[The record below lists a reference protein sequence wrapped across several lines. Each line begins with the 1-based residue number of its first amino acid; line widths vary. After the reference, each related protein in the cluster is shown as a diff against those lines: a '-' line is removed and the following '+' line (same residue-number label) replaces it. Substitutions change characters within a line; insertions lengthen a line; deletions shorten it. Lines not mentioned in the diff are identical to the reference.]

1 MNYFKAA
8 VLEELN
14 KELVLHDLHHTSPK
28 EGQVKVK
35 LLYSGICGAQIN
47 EIKGIKG
54 PDKFLPH
61 LMGHEGVGEIVE
73 IGPKVKFLTKGDYVI
88 LHWRK
93 SAGIDTLGGEYKSKQ
108 GKKIASGPVTTFA
121 EYTIVSENRLSKIN
135 YDKNLDHVY
144 PLLGCALSTSYGIV
158 LKETHPNENDSI
170 LISGGGGLGLSILYW
185 LKTIFPKIKIT
196 ILEKNFKKLDYLKNF
211 LEITIIDSID
221 LDNNDFKYDY
231 VYETTGNIGIISSS
245 FDLLSKNGH
254 LLLIGQP
261 KVNSNLTIKNPLAFF
276 DGRKISASDGGQ
288 IDYVEDLPK
297 ILKKINLELFN
308 KLDLI
313 SKIIKLED
321 INLAIQEIQKGIA
334 KRILIKF

>member
-14 KELVLHDLHHTSPK
+14 KELVLHDLQHTSPK

-185 LKTIFPKIKIT
+185 LKTIFPNIKIT
-196 ILEKNFKKLDYLKNF
+196 ILEKNYKKLEYLKNF
-211 LEITIIDSID
+211 LDLTIIDS
-221 LDNNDFKYDY
+221 LDIYDFNFNYDY
-231 VYETTGNIGIISSS
+231 VYETTGNIDIISSS
-245 FDLLSKNGH
+245 FNILSKKGH
-254 LLLIGQP
+254 LLLVGQP
-261 KVNSNLTIKNPLAFF
+261 KINSSLIIKNPLAFF

-288 IDYVEDLPK
+288 IDYIEDLPK
-297 ILKKINLELFN
+297 ILKRFNLELFN

-321 INLAIQEIQKGIA
+321 INFAIQEIQKGTA